1 MTKKKVYDKQFKIDA
16 VNYVMEHPE
25 ITIAQAAE
33 NLDVPLSNLN
43 RWRREVPT
51 ATISTT
57 TKEVFRGSGNH
68 ASEEAKEAAR
78 LRRENKDLKDALE
91 ILKKAIGILGD

>member
-16 VNYVMEHPE
+16 VKYVVEHPNV
-25 ITIAQAAE
+25 TIAQAAE

-43 RWRREVPT
+43 RWRRELAT
-51 ATISTT
+51 ATGTAGN
-57 TKEVFRGSGNH
+57 KEVFRGSGNH

-91 ILKKAIGILGD
+91 ILIT